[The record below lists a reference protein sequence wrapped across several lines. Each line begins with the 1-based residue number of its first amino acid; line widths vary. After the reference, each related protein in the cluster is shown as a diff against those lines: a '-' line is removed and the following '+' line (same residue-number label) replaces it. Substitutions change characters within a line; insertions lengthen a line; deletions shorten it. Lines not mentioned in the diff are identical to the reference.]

1 MNFESDNV
9 YIAIKNDRALLELV
23 FRGMFI
29 VARRVLG
36 YSTPGSSYP
45 FATSNHWSGRHSF
58 QKDAAFLQG
67 KGAVMLCEDD
77 YPHKNH
83 GCSNNTQHF
92 KFVTMVGCN
101 ETNPNGIIFQA
112 LRDAGDIDRDS
123 VNTNHVAQALFD
135 EYFDEMVAYARTS
148 RTYTSAWRELAA

>member
-9 YIAIKNDRALLELV
+9 YIAIKNNRELLERV

-45 FATSNHWSGRHSF
+45 FATSNHWSGRQSF
-58 QKDAAFLQG
+58 QKDAAFLQS
-67 KGAVMLCEDD
+67 KGAVMLCEND

-83 GCSNNTQHF
+83 GRSDNTQYF
-92 KFVTMVGCN
+92 KFVTMTECN

-112 LRDAGDIDRDS
+112 LRDAGDIDRDA

-135 EYFDEMVAYARTS
+135 EHFNDMVAYARAS
-148 RTYTSAWRELAA
+148 RTYTSAW